1 VCILLL
7 SFALGFG
14 GVYTKQYS
22 NILESFFIAN
32 LAIVTYSSGFNDD
45 LTRRILVDLC
55 ILLSLVVFLGIIV
68 YHVLLRCGESPFVK
82 ETYAKIISRKKEKAP
97 TNDNKHNIAL
107 KTLST
112 GSEVDVINRNKSRN
126 TSTEIEI
133 VVRKRES
140 LIFDD

>member
-82 ETYAKIISRKKEKAP
+82 ETYAKIISRKKEKSQP
-97 TNDNKHNIAL
+97 KQTI
-107 KTLST
+107 TLQDLRA

>member
-82 ETYAKIISRKKEKAP
+82 ETYAKIISRKKEKVP
-97 TNDNKHNIAL
+97 PKQTITLQN
-107 KTLST
+107 LST